1 MSAELMREI
10 EARGLLEYGSVIPTG
25 LVHSML
31 GIQVPTVGTRAEFE
45 ELALRELGA
54 IDSIRST
61 LLDQGKYIT
70 ACHGGYR
77 ILLPSENAR
86 QIESYMKS
94 ADRKLRR
101 AQRLSASTARQVDAN
116 DHTAARIHLKQHS
129 HRRGYPPPQL
139 GA

>member
-1 MSAELMREI
+1 MSAELLREI
-10 EARGLLEYGSVIPTG
+10 EARGLLDYGSVIPTE

-31 GIQVPTVGTRAEFE
+31 GIKVPTVGTRAQFE
-45 ELALRELGA
+45 ELALRELSA
-54 IDSIRST
+54 IDGIRNA
-61 LLDQGKYIT
+61 LIDQGKYIT

-101 AQRLSASTARQVDAN
+101 AQRLSASTARQVQAQ
-116 DHTAARIHLKQHS
+116 DHAAARLHMKQHS
-129 HRRGYPPPQL
+129 RRRGHPPPQL